1 MNAETKT
8 IIKETLKEIER
19 QRKACR
25 HKRKTEPEEDKQEEK
40 KPPIKHRI
48 RKEEAWRNYSGGKR

>member
-25 HKRKTEPEEDKQEEK
+25 HKRKTEKDQQEEK

-48 RKEEAWRNYSGGKR
+48 QKEVPWFDRYRR

>member
-25 HKRKTEPEEDKQEEK
+25 RSREKEPEEEDQQEEK

-48 RKEEAWRNYSGGKR
+48 RKEEAWRENFRR

>member
-1 MNAETKT
+1 MNAETKR

-25 HKRKTEPEEDKQEEK
+25 HKRKTKPEEDQQEEK